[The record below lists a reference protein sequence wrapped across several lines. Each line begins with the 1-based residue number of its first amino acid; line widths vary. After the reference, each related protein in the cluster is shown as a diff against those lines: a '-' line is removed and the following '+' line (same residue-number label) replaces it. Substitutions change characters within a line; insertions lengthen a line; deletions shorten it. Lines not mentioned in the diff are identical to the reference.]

1 MSVGQRMRELTSGF
15 TSSLSSG
22 AGSSSSGVTPVV
34 SGLVATRRGRWL
46 SAGAVALPVAL
57 VVVACGTG
65 VGAEQVTARVTR
77 GTVERTVAATG
88 TLQAVSEQSL
98 GFTKSGKLVDLL
110 VTVGQQVTAGQVLAR
125 QDDFDAQADLAEA
138 QSKVDREQARLDRI
152 RDGNHADAAAD
163 NHDAARDVL
172 NATRDESSTVDEAN
186 SDSVDQAR
194 QRLSDDQDGLRQAQ
208 VATRADQAKCNRS
221 VTGGSHRYDGYG
233 DNADVTSRDKGLLL
247 ESPLDV
253 HSPACDRAER
263 GKAAVVGYQRAIKR
277 DRQEIDWIQRRQDID
292 HAQQRV
298 SVEQARREATQA
310 KGEAEGLASDR
321 PHDIDE
327 AEANVANARV
337 DVRRAQRRLDDTVLR
352 APVAG
357 TVASVNGTVGEVL
370 GSAAGTTPL
379 APGGRAALPDLDSG
393 VGSKD
398 STGSKAERP
407 GGVSFMTLKDVNS
420 FQIVAPYAE
429 SDAAL
434 VAPNQRV
441 NVNFD
446 AVPGLT
452 AEGTVSSVAPAGTQ
466 IQDVTNYYVS
476 VVLNQTDP
484 RLKGGLTAE
493 TKVVVGAVNNVLVVP
508 TAAVQRGGQ
517 SGVVQVLQPDGTTR
531 QVQVLLGLVGDL
543 NTEIVDG
550 VREGQQVVIAQG

>member
-1 MSVGQRMRELTSGF
+1 MSVGQRMRGLTSGL
-15 TSSLSSG
+15 TGSSAG
-22 AGSSSSGVTPVV
+22 AGAVAPVV

-46 SAGAVALPVAL
+46 SAGAVVLPVAM

-65 VGAEQVTARVTR
+65 VGAQQVTARVVR
-77 GTVERTVAATG
+77 GSVERTVAATG
-88 TLQAVSEQSL
+88 TLQAISEQSV
-98 GFTKSGKLVDLL
+98 GFAKSGKLVELL
-110 VTVGQQVTAGQVLAR
+110 VTVGQKVAAGQVLAR

-138 QSKVDREQARLDRI
+138 QAKVDREQARLDRI
-152 RDGNHADAAAD
+152 RDGNHADAAED
-163 NHDAARDVL
+163 DHDAAKDVL
-172 NATRDESSTVDEAN
+172 NATKDESDTLDEAN
-186 SDSVDQAR
+186 SDSVDQSR

-208 VATRADQAKCNRS
+208 SQVQFDQAKCNRS

-247 ESPLDV
+247 ESPLDL
-253 HSPACDRAER
+253 HSPACERAER
-263 GKAAVVGYQRAIKR
+263 GKAAVAGYQRAIKR
-277 DRQEIDWIQRRQDID
+277 DRQEIQFIQRRQDID
-292 HAQQRV
+292 HARQRV
-298 SVEQARREATQA
+298 TVEQARREATQA
-310 KGEAEGLASDR
+310 RDEAQGLESDR

-327 AEANVANARV
+327 AEANVADARV
-337 DVRRAQRRLDDTVLR
+337 DVRRAQRRLDDTLLR

-357 TVASVNGTVGEVL
+357 TVASVNGTVGEYL

-379 APGGRAALPDLDSG
+379 APGSRAALPDLDSG

-407 GGVSFMTLKDVNS
+407 GGVSFITLKDVDS
-420 FQIVAPYAE
+420 FQIVAPYEE
-429 SDAAL
+429 SDAAN

-441 NVNFD
+441 NVTFD
-446 AVPGLT
+446 SIPGLT
-452 AEGTVSSVAPAGTQ
+452 EQGTVSSVAPAGTQ

-493 TKVVVGAVNNVLVVP
+493 TKVVVGSVDNVLVVP

-531 QVQVLLGLVGDL
+531 QVQVLLGLVGDT
-543 NTEIVDG
+543 NTEVVDG
-550 VREGQQVVIAQG
+550 LQEGQQVVIAQS